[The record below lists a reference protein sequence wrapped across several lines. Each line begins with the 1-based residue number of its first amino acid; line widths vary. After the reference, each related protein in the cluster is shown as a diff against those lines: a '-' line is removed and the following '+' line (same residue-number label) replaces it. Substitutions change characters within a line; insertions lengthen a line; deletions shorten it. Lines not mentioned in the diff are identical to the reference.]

1 MPASDRPSQALSA
14 TDRLFFAFQSALA
27 GRYSIEREL
36 GRGGMGVV
44 YLAREVRLDRPVAL
58 KLLPPVLAAQPGPR
72 DRFLRE
78 ARMAAKLS
86 HPNIIPIHAVDEVG
100 EFVFFAMAYVE
111 GETLTD
117 RVRRRGP
124 LSAAD
129 AARVLREVAWALAY
143 AHGQGVIHRD
153 VKPDN
158 IMLETSTGRAL
169 VADFGIAGQVS
180 GAAAL
185 DGGEVIGTPEFMS
198 PEQALGEQV
207 DGKSDLYALGV
218 VGYFALSGRLPFQ
231 GAKPTEVLA
240 KQVTEA
246 PRPLA
251 EVAEGTPRKLA
262 LAVDRCLAKDRDE
275 RPESAAML
283 AEQLGLAL
291 EHRKELPVAL
301 RVFVKRGGR
310 LGGMGGLIYVLSLPM
325 MIGFATALAP
335 PAMRSMAALLVLL
348 GGVTVVPFVMLVARA
363 RRFLAS
369 GFDPQDLGPAFRI
382 ELEQGRE
389 ERQFEYGREASQ
401 YERAMRLLAAGGASI
416 AMVSGAIVF
425 STPWDMMRE
434 LYGFI
439 PAIFGWSV
447 FGTISTSFLWL
458 TRLNRR
464 IDLDTRI
471 WSWLWRGPLGRLLFR
486 LARPFVSKRTLP
498 PPSTHRA
505 TELALGMAA
514 ERLFE
519 ELPKETRHK
528 LRELP
533 DVVRRLEADAGRMR
547 ARLEELNAALEGAGD
562 RGRLSGQIAG
572 DIKERRD
579 RIVTDLQGERDL
591 VQRRLKE
598 GVAAL
603 ETIRLNLLRLHAG
616 TGDVQSLT
624 TDLTLAREAAKEVDL
639 LLEGHREI
647 EEAL

>member
-1 MPASDRPSQALSA
+1 MTPSDRPSEPLSA
-14 TDRLFFAFQSALA
+14 ADRLFVEFQSVLA

-100 EFVFFAMAYVE
+100 DFVFFAMAYVE

-124 LSAAD
+124 LPASD

-158 IMLETSTGRAL
+158 IMLETGTGRAL

-198 PEQALGEQV
+198 PEQALGERV
-207 DGKSDLYALGV
+207 DGKSDLYGLGV
-218 VGYFALSGRLPFQ
+218 VGYFVLSGRLPFQ
-231 GAKPTEVLA
+231 ASKATEMLA
-240 KQVTEA
+240 KQITEA
-246 PRPLA
+246 PPPLA
-251 EVAEGTPRKLA
+251 QVADGTPRRLA
-262 LAVDRCLAKDRDE
+262 QTIDRCLAKDKDD
-275 RPESAAML
+275 RPESAAVL
-283 AEQLGLAL
+283 ADQLGLAL
-291 EHRKELPVAL
+291 EQRRELPVAL
-301 RVFVKRGGR
+301 RVFAKRGGR
-310 LGGMGGLIYVLSLPM
+310 FGGMGGLIYLWALSVFAS
-325 MIGFATALAP
+325 IAGASGGATVGFGTFIAGL
-335 PAMRSMAALLVLL
+335 
-348 GGVTVVPFVMLVARA
+348 TVVPFGILVGRAARLVKA
-363 RRFLAS
+363 
-369 GFDPQDLGPAFRI
+369 GFTRTDVVSAFKA
-382 ELEQGRE
+382 ELDSTAE
-389 ERQFEYGREASQ
+389 ERAYEWGRGPSPFERVV
-401 YERAMRLLAAGGASI
+401 RWLTAAGLGAATLGIGI
-416 AMVSGAIVF
+416 ASSMSWPAGPIAGMVTALGFLVGLPAGAIALV
-425 STPWDMMRE
+425 
-434 LYGFI
+434 
-439 PAIFGWSV
+439 
-447 FGTISTSFLWL
+447 
-458 TRLNRR
+458 RLSRR
-464 IDLDTRI
+464 RDLDTEIFLR
-471 WSWLWRGPLGRLLFR
+471 LWRGPLGKLVFSRVAVTPARQQLTSGFTFR
-486 LARPFVSKRTLP
+486 P
-498 PPSTHRA
+498 
-505 TELALGMAA
+505 TEMALGMAA

-519 ELPKETRHK
+519 DLPKETRDRLH
-528 LRELP
+528 ELP
-533 DVVRRLEADAGRMR
+533 DAVRRLEHDAARMR
-547 ARLEELNAALEGAGD
+547 VRLEGLNDALQGAGE
-562 RGRLSGQIAG
+562 RGRLSGQI
-572 DIKERRD
+572 DTEIKQRRD
-579 RIVTDLQGERDL
+579 RVVADLETEREL

-598 GVAAL
+598 AVAAL

-624 TDLTLAREAAKEVDL
+624 TDLTLARAAAKEVDL